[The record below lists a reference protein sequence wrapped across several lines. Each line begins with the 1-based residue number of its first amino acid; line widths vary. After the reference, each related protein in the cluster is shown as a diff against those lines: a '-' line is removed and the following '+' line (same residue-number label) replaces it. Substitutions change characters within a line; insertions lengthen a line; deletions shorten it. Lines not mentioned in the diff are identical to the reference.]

1 MTAAP
6 VPGTPVTNKLVWENL
21 KHRPVRTALGVFAI
35 GVEVTMMLT
44 IVGLSRG
51 MLEDSLQRARGVGAD
66 ILVRAPGTSLISLS
80 SASMNQKLLA
90 FLERQ
95 PHVRAVAGTVVHPIG
110 GVNTITGIDLA
121 EFNRVSGGFR
131 YVSGGPFAGESD
143 IIVDEYYARQNNL
156 RVGDTL
162 RLLNRDWRV
171 CGIVEPGKLARIV
184 IRRDTLQS
192 LVGATGK
199 LSSIFVKLEDPAY
212 TDQVIVSLKQRL
224 PDYPIYSMEELTSLY
239 SVQNVPGLKAFI
251 GVVIGLSI
259 VVGFL
264 VVFLS
269 MYTAVLERTREIG
282 ILKALGA
289 SPGYI
294 LNVVFRETAL
304 MALAG
309 SVLGILMTFG
319 TRWAVMTLVPASLTQ
334 KIVPDWWPVAA
345 AISVGGALLGA
356 LYPAWKAAGQDAIE
370 ALAYE

>member
-1 MTAAP
+1 
-6 VPGTPVTNKLVWENL
+6 VPGTPVINKLVWENL
-21 KHRPVRTALGVFAI
+21 RHRPVRTALGVFAI

-44 IVGLSRG
+44 LVGLSQG
-51 MLEDSLQRARGVGAD
+51 MLEDSAQRARGVGAD

-90 FLERQ
+90 FLEKQ

-110 GVNTITGIDLA
+110 GVNTITGIDLT

-131 YVSGGPFAGESD
+131 YLAGGPFQD
-143 IIVDEYYARQNNL
+143 DNDVIVDEYYARQNNL
-156 RVGDTL
+156 RVGATI

-184 IRRDTLQS
+184 IPRLTLQS

-199 LSSIFVKLEDPAY
+199 LSSIFVKLDDPAR
-212 TDQVIVSLKQRL
+212 TQDVIASLKQRL

-309 SVLGILMTFG
+309 SLLGILMTFG

-334 KIVPDWWPVAA
+334 KIVPAWWPIAA
-345 AISVGGALLGA
+345 AIAVGGALLGA

>member
-1 MTAAP
+1 MRC
-6 VPGTPVTNKLVWENL
+6 PGLSTPVINKLVWENL
-21 KHRPVRTALGVFAI
+21 KHRPVRSALAVLAI
-35 GVEVTMMLT
+35 GVEVTMILT
-44 IVGLSRG
+44 LVGLSRG
-51 MLEDSLQRARGVGAD
+51 TVEDMAQRARGVGAD
-66 ILVRAPGTSLISLS
+66 ILVRAPGTSLIGLS
-80 SASMNQKLLA
+80 SATMNQKLLG
-90 FLERQ
+90 FLEQQ

-110 GVNTITGIDLA
+110 GVSSVTGLDLE

-131 YVSGGPFAGESD
+131 YLAGRPFRHDDEV
-143 IIVDEYYARQNNL
+143 IVDAYYARQNNL
-156 RVGDTL
+156 RVGATV

-184 IRRDTLQS
+184 IARDTLQN

-199 LSSIFVKLEDPAY
+199 LSSIFVKLDDPAN
-212 TDQVIVSLKQRL
+212 TDRVIASLKQQL

-239 SVQNVPGLKAFI
+239 SVQNVPGLKAFT
-251 GVVIGLSI
+251 GVVVSLAV

-309 SVLGILMTFG
+309 SAVGILMTFG
-319 TRWAVMTLVPASLTQ
+319 TRWAVMTLIPASLVQ
-334 KIVPDWWPVAA
+334 KIVPEWWPIAA
-345 AISVGGALLGA
+345 AIAVGGALAGA
-356 LYPAWKAAGQDAIE
+356 LYPAWKAAGQDAIQ